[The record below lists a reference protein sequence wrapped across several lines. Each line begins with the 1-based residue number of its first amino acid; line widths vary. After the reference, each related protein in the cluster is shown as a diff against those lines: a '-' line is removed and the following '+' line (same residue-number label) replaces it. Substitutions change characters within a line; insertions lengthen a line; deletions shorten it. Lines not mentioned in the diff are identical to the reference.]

1 MYQSITL
8 IGNLGND
15 PELRY
20 TPGGVAVASF
30 SLAVSKTWM
39 KDGQKQE
46 KTLWFRISA
55 WNKQAE
61 TVSQYLKKGSK
72 VLVVGEI
79 DEARVYQAKDG
90 THRASMEVTAQ
101 TIRFMDGRPAS
112 GNGESQQESAPVTH
126 GDDRDIPF

>member
-1 MYQSITL
+1 MYQQLTL

-20 TPGGVAVASF
+20 TPNGVPVASF
-30 SLAVSKTWM
+30 SLAVSKSFT
-39 KDGQKQE
+39 KDGQRQE
-46 KTLWFRISA
+46 KTTWFRVSA

-72 VLVVGEI
+72 ALVVGELEEVRMYI
-79 DEARVYQAKDG
+79 DKSGATRV
-90 THRASMEVTAQ
+90 SLEVTAQ
-101 TIRFMDGRPAS
+101 TIRFMDSKPS
-112 GNGESQQESAPVTH
+112 GNGEPQQETAPAPH

>member
-1 MYQSITL
+1 MSSYQQLTL
-8 IGNLGND
+8 VGNLGND

-20 TPGGVAVASF
+20 TPNGVPVASF

-39 KDGQKQE
+39 KDGQRQE
-46 KTLWFRISA
+46 KTLWFRVSA

-61 TVSQYLKKGSK
+61 TVSQYLHKGSK

-79 DEARVYQAKDG
+79 EEARTFTDRQG
-90 THRASMEVTAQ
+90 NNRASLEVTAQ
-101 TIRFMDGRPAS
+101 TIKFLSGRGDG
-112 GNGESQQESAPVTH
+112 EQQESAPAAH